1 MPRPLKRPRKLKDN
15 VLSLLDNDPV
25 KAEAKYNALS
35 NDELIEIISSTVYT
49 DFAYNSEKSFHV
61 PEDFDQM

>member
-1 MPRPLKRPRKLKDN
+1 MPRSLKRPRKLKDM

-25 KAEAKYNALS
+25 VAEAKYNALS

-49 DFAYNSEKSFHV
+49 EFGYNSEKSFHV
-61 PEDFDQM
+61 PEDFEHM